1 MNTLIKMGTRP
12 SRLALKQVQEIKKL
26 TNGISYEIVPIET
39 SGDKDKKTPLT
50 LREGSN
56 FFTYEIEQALLS
68 GCIDMA
74 VHSAKDLETAMPK
87 GLRLIGL
94 TDSISPYDCLV
105 SRPHGMLNTLKTGAI
120 IGTSSKNR
128 MDAIKKYRSDLV
140 VKSIRGN
147 VDERLNQL
155 DIGEYDAII
164 VAHAA
169 LIRLGLINRISQ
181 IIPLDIIDA
190 HPLQG
195 RLAIQI
201 REDRKDLLRIFK
213 RSSFEA
219 KPS

>member
-1 MNTLIKMGTRP
+1 MNTLIKVGTRP

-26 TNGISYEIVPIET
+26 TNGISYEIVPIAT
-39 SGDKDKKTPLT
+39 NGDKDKKTPLI
-50 LREGSN
+50 LCEGSN

-68 GCIDMA
+68 GCIDVA
-74 VHSAKDLETAMPK
+74 VHSAKDLETDMPK

-105 SRPHGMLNTLKTGAI
+105 SRPHGTLNTLKIGAI
-120 IGTSSKNR
+120 IGTSSQNR
-128 MDAIKKYRSDLV
+128 IEAIKKYRSDLV

-169 LIRLGLINRISQ
+169 LIRLDLINRISQ

-195 RLAIQI
+195 RLAVQI
-201 REDRKDLLRIFK
+201 REDRKDLIGIF
-213 RSSFEA
+213 RSLNGN
-219 KPS
+219 